1 MQKPSLKPRR
11 MLATAVSVAITT
23 AAMTSLGLITP
34 AYVQAAEASYSFNI
48 TAGPLSTAL
57 TQVALNTG
65 VNLTADAALTNG
77 KNASAL
83 KGSLTLHQALTKLLA
98 GTGLEAVQSGNG
110 YVLRTA
116 VVAAP
121 AAAKADDVLPEVS
134 VNAKVEKE
142 HAYGPVIGYVAKRT
156 ATATKTDTPIIETP
170 QSVSV
175 ITADQIADQKAMS
188 IQEALR
194 YSAGVVAD
202 QYGQDSRSDGY
213 AIRGMDA
220 VQYLD
225 GLRQINT
232 FYSETTRP
240 DPYMMERIE
249 VLRGPAATLYGQG
262 GVGGIIN
269 LVSKRPLT
277 EARREIGVSLGNYDF
292 KQIQADFT
300 GPVADSDSLF
310 YRLVMVG
317 KDTDT
322 QIDHVFQK
330 RTLFAPSLTWK
341 PNDKTNLTLIARY
354 QLDDALPTPQFLPV
368 YGVLRPNP
376 NGRIP
381 YDNYLGEPGVDKYV
395 SESTHLGYIFD
406 HQVNDT
412 WSVRQNL
419 RWTKSR
425 NNYTSLYVNSF
436 TFNPDV
442 NPFPTPDQRTLPRYY
457 DVSKT
462 QTYTLNVD
470 TNAKAQFDIGNTFH
484 TVLVGLDYA
493 RFRKVGVA
501 GFDLGNA
508 NLIDIYDPVYGN
520 IDSLPTLSA
529 TPETKMMQTGL
540 YVQDQIKFDQHW
552 VLTAGLRRDKAENN
566 SEGVIPQE
574 TYKTTQRYGL
584 NYLFDNGWAPYVS
597 YAESFLPLTNLSVS
611 GGYLKPQEGK
621 QWEVG
626 LKYMPAN
633 SPTRFTIAAYDLED
647 ENRAIFVM
655 SNLYTQKGKITSRG
669 IEMEAATSFG
679 DRWDVIGSYSFTQAK
694 YGITDN
700 PLEKGQQVEAIP
712 KHLASGWLTKRFAI
726 GDISGFRAGLG
737 VRYIGESFNSTHIVK
752 TPDVTLFDA
761 MLGLDH
767 GNWRYALNASN
778 LADREYVSTCLTRG
792 DCWIGARR
800 AAIATA
806 TYTW

>member
-1 MQKPSLKPRR
+1 MQKHSLFPRRLLVTAVRLAVVAVAVNAIPSLAP
-11 MLATAVSVAITT
+11 S
-23 AAMTSLGLITP
+23 
-34 AYVQAAEASYSFNI
+34 AYAQAAEAQYSFDI
-48 TAGPLSTAL
+48 AAGPLSTSL
-57 TQVALNTG
+57 TQIALKTG

-77 KNASAL
+77 KGASAL
-83 KGSLTLHQALTKLLA
+83 KGTMTLRQALVQLLA
-98 GTGLEAVQSGNG
+98 GTGLEAVQLGNG
-110 YVLRTA
+110 YVLRSVSPTT
-116 VVAAP
+116 
-121 AAAKADDVLPEVS
+121 AAAKDDVLPEV
-134 VNAKVEKE
+134 VVQAKVEKE
-142 HAYGPVIGYVAKRT
+142 HAYGPVNGYVAKRT

-170 QSVSV
+170 QSITV

-194 YSAGVVAD
+194 YSTGIAAD
-202 QYGQDSRSDGY
+202 QYGMDSRSDGY
-213 AIRGMDA
+213 AVRGMDA

-232 FYSETTRP
+232 YYSETIRP

-262 GVGGIIN
+262 GVGGIVN

-300 GPVADSDSLF
+300 GPVADSDTLF

-322 QIDHVFQK
+322 QVDHAFQK
-330 RTLFAPSLTWK
+330 RTLFAPTLTWK
-341 PNDKTNLTLIARY
+341 PNDKTSLTMIARY

-381 YDNYLGEPGVDKYV
+381 YDNYLGEPGFDKYI

-412 WSVRQNL
+412 WAVRQNL

-425 NNYTSLYVNSF
+425 NNYSSLYVNSF
-436 TFNPDV
+436 TFDPSV
-442 NPFPTPDQRTLPRYY
+442 NPFPTADQRTLPRYY

-462 QTYTLNVD
+462 QSYTFNVD
-470 TNAKAQFDIGNTFH
+470 TNAKAQFDTGNLFH
-484 TVLVGLDYA
+484 TVLIGVDYA
-493 RFRKVGVA
+493 HFRKTGVA
-501 GFDLGNA
+501 GFDDGTA
-508 NLIDIYDPVYGN
+508 NLIDIYNPVYGN
-520 IDSLPTLSA
+520 IDSVATLSRL
-529 TPETKMMQTGL
+529 PEMRVIQTGL
-540 YVQDQIKFDQHW
+540 YVQDQVKFDRHW
-552 VLTAGLRRDKAENN
+552 VLTAGLRRDKAENRT
-566 SEGVIPQE
+566 EGTTPQE
-574 TYKTTQRYGL
+574 SYKTTQRYGL
-584 NYLFDNGWAPYVS
+584 NYVFDNGWAPYVS
-597 YAESFLPLTNLSVS
+597 YAESFLPLTNRAVS

-647 ENRAIFVM
+647 QNRPTAATP
-655 SNLYTQKGKITSRG
+655 SNLYTQKGKIVSRG
-669 IEMEAATSFG
+669 LEMEGATSFG
-679 DRWDVIGSYSFTQAK
+679 DRWDVIGSYSFTRAK
-694 YGITDN
+694 YGVTDN
-700 PLEKGQQVEAIP
+700 PAEKGQQVETIP
-712 KHLASGWLTKRFAI
+712 KHLASAWLTKRFAI
-726 GDISGFRAGLG
+726 GDLNGFRAGFG
-737 VRYIGESFNSTHIVK
+737 VRYIGESWNSTHIVK

-761 MLGLDH
+761 MIGLDY
-767 GNWRYALNASN
+767 GNWRYTLNASN
-778 LADREYVSTCLTRG
+778 LADKEYVSTCITRG

-800 AAIATA
+800 AAIASA